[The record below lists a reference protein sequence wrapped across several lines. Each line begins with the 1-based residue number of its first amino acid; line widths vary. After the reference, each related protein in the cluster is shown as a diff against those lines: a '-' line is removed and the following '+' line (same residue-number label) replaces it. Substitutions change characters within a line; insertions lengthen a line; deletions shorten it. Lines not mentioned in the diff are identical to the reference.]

1 LALINFTPNF
11 TPKKLDKLCTSILS
25 YILTPLSKGEHMTA
39 RPKLDKETR
48 AIGIRIPV
56 EWHDYLAKI
65 AEEEERSLNSLFRVA
80 IKQYIQRRRG
90 KK

>member
-1 LALINFTPNF
+1 
-11 TPKKLDKLCTSILS
+11 
-25 YILTPLSKGEHMTA
+25 MTA

-80 IKQYIQRRRG
+80 IKQYIQRRREE
-90 KK
+90 K